1 MTTIEIEEGETK
13 SVVLVQLSRKAMAEL
28 GLDIDQ

>member
-13 SVVLVQLSRKAMAEL
+13 PVAVVKLSRKAMAEL
-28 GLDIDQ
+28 GIDVDQ